1 MDTTNPARL
10 YALAVGATLVVAG
23 IIGFFYNSDF
33 SSGDA
38 VPRDAVFGILDV
50 NGWHNVVHLATGALG
65 LAAFGSLAAS
75 RVYAIGLGVVYLIVA
90 VWGFAL
96 GDGGV
101 ILDIV
106 PINTADSVLHLA
118 IGAAGVLAG
127 LAGSTRAASP
137 DSGARAA

>member
-1 MDTTNPARL
+1 MDTSNPARL
-10 YALAVGATLVVAG
+10 YALLVGATLVVAG

-65 LAAFGSLAAS
+65 LAALASLAAS
-75 RVYAIGLGVVYLIVA
+75 RAYALGLGAVYIVVA

-101 ILDIV
+101 ILDII
-106 PINTADSVLHLA
+106 PINTPDSVLHLA
-118 IGAAGVLAG
+118 IGVAGVIAG
-127 LAGSTRAASP
+127 LA
-137 DSGARAA
+137 SGARTTTPVSRAT

>member
-1 MDTTNPARL
+1 MDTSNPARL
-10 YALAVGATLVVAG
+10 YALLVGATLVVAG

-65 LAAFGSLAAS
+65 LAAFASVAAS
-75 RVYAIGLGVVYLIVA
+75 RAYAIGLGVVYIIVA

-118 IGAAGVLAG
+118 IGAVGVIAG
-127 LAGSTRAASP
+127 LA
-137 DSGARAA
+137 SGARTTTPVSRAT